1 MAAQPIKDAAV
12 EFLRLV
18 ASGRIRE
25 AFERHIGPGFRHHNP
40 YFAGD
45 GPSLMAGMEAD
56 AVQHPDKILEVRLA
70 LEEGDHV
77 AVFSRVRRQ
86 PGDPGF
92 ALVHIFRFEGS
103 RIAEAWDIGQA
114 VPPDS
119 VNEHGMF

>member
-1 MAAQPIKDAAV
+1 LPAQPIKDAAV

-25 AFERHIGPGFRHHNP
+25 AFGRHIGPGFRHHNP

-77 AVFSRVRRQ
+77 AVHSRVRRQ
-86 PGDPGF
+86 PDDPGF
-92 ALVHIFRFEGS
+92 ALVRIFRFEGPL
-103 RIAEAWDIGQA
+103 IVEAWDIGQA
-114 VPPDS
+114 VPPDTP
-119 VNEHGMF
+119 NEHGMF